1 MSSLSYSVIVPAYHA
16 VDVIGQ
22 CVEALLNQT
31 IDRAMY
37 EIIVVDDGSEDE
49 TPDIAA
55 AAGADVVIR
64 AAHGG
69 SAAARNVGIA
79 SAKGDILLFTDAD
92 CVPSPDWIARMVEPF
107 KDPKVVGTK
116 GTYRTRQGALIA
128 RLTQLEFEIRYQR
141 MRHFRYI
148 DFIDTYAAAYRKEIL
163 TTAHGFNTEYVA
175 AEDVELSFRLARAGH
190 RMVFVP
196 EAWVWHL
203 HPATLSSYLRRKM
216 RFGYWRALLYAQLP
230 EKISGDAH
238 TDPMLKP
245 QFGLL
250 AVALG
255 FGVGAFVYYP
265 LAYVAFVL
273 LGLFFVTTLP
283 FVRWAWSRDRTVAL
297 AWPGVT
303 FLRVLLQGAT
313 LGAGF
318 VLHKIR
324 PSHSS

>member
-1 MSSLSYSVIVPAYHA
+1 MPSLSYSVIVPAYHA
-16 VDVIGQ
+16 MDVIGL
-22 CVEALLNQT
+22 CVDALLNQT
-31 IDRAMY
+31 IDRETY
-37 EIIVVDDGSEDE
+37 EIIVVDDGSKDE
-49 TPDIAA
+49 TASIAA
-55 AAGADVVIR
+55 EAGADVVVR

-79 SAKGDILLFTDAD
+79 SAKGDIVLFTDAD
-92 CVPSPDWIARMVEPF
+92 CVPSPYWIARMVEPF

-116 GTYRTRQGALIA
+116 GTYRTRQCALIA

-141 MRHFRYI
+141 MRHFQYI

-163 TTAHGFNTEYVA
+163 TMAEGFNTDYVA
-175 AEDVELSFRLARAGH
+175 AEDVELSFRLAQAGH

-203 HPATLSSYLRRKM
+203 HPATLGSYLRRKM
-216 RFGYWRALLYAQLP
+216 RFGYWRALLYARLP

-250 AVALG
+250 AIALV
-255 FGVGAFVYYP
+255 FGIGALAYHS
-265 LAYVAFVL
+265 LAYVAIALFC
-273 LGLFFVTTLP
+273 LFFVTTLP

-318 VLHKIR
+318 FLHKLR
-324 PSHSS
+324 PPQSS